1 MNPLGSP
8 WKIWSHGESH
18 RIHDQTRKRYTPLL
32 AQLKFILK
40 KKYVLSLEIDQII
53 GCGQRNGQRF
63 FLVRFKNGTENEVI
77 DWEIAKL
84 YSLQVMEFFGSR
96 LVWAPLQVDPEQDQ
110 NDLSQREANSIDS
123 INSIPSTSRLD
134 NAPSTSR
141 LDNAPNKIDYRQ

>member
-1 MNPLGSP
+1 M
-8 WKIWSHGESH
+8 
-18 RIHDQTRKRYTPLL
+18 
-32 AQLKFILK
+32 K

-77 DWEIAKL
+77 DWETAKL

-110 NDLSQREANSIDS
+110 NESSQREANQIDP
-123 INSIPSTSRLD
+123 IPSTSRLD
-134 NAPSTSR
+134 TAPSTSR